1 VTSWVLDPHHLD
13 GVRGQAFEDFDPA
26 AIDAVKAVLTCG
38 NTRDRVPPTTESGGR
53 AAQTADPQADNL
65 LGGVSDG

>member
-1 VTSWVLDPHHLD
+1 VTSWVLDPYTPD

-26 AIDAVKAVLTCG
+26 AIDAVKDLLTCG
-38 NTRDRVPPTTESGGR
+38 DTRDRVSGTTESGGR

-65 LGGVSDG
+65 HGGVSDG